1 MKTTLTRNERI
12 VSSAL
17 RIAIGIVAGIAAIIT
32 LIIFL
37 PRILWELAVKHKE
50 MLLDTVV
57 VIMLAVIFVTGIIVL
72 PLVLDQP

>member
-1 MKTTLTRNERI
+1 MKTTLTRSERI
-12 VSSAL
+12 FSSVL
-17 RIAIGIVAGIAAIIT
+17 RIAIGITAGIAAIIT

-37 PRILWELAVKHKE
+37 PRIVWELAVRHKE

-72 PLVLDQP
+72 PLVFGKP

>member
-1 MKTTLTRNERI
+1 MKTALTRNERI
-12 VSSAL
+12 VSSVL
-17 RIAIGIVAGIAAIIT
+17 RIAIGITAGIAAIIT

-50 MLLDTVV
+50 MLLDTAV

-72 PLVLDQP
+72 PIIFQQP